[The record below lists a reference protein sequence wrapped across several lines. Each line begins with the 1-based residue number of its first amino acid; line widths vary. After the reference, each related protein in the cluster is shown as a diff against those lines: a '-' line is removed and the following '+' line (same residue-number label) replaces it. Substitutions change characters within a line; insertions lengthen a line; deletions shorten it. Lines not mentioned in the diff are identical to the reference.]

1 MATRGR
7 ALGVDRGLQTRML
20 ITMLLLGVVYGV
32 FIFVLW
38 RIGAAFGL
46 IFVSIMVLVQF
57 YFSDRMVLATM
68 RAKIVTEKDQP
79 RLHEMVGRLAAE
91 AGVPK
96 PRVAVADMTV
106 PNAFAT
112 GRSQKHAA
120 VAVTTGLM
128 GMLSDDELEGVL
140 AHEMSHIRS
149 RDVQVMT
156 YVSFFA
162 VVASSLMTFFFFMGL
177 MGGMRGR
184 RGSGGNAMMVAYLV
198 TIVVW
203 VVSQVLVATLS
214 RYREFAADRGATA
227 LTGRPMELAS
237 ALERISGSTS
247 KVPKDDLRK
256 VEAMNAFFIMPAI
269 GDGVAR
275 LFSTHPSTMRR
286 VERLRQ
292 MAQDLSVG

>member
-1 MATRGR
+1 
-7 ALGVDRGLQTRML
+7 ML
-20 ITMLLLGVVYGV
+20 ITMMLLGIVYGV
-32 FIFVLW
+32 FIFILW
-38 RIGAAFGL
+38 SIGAGFGL
-46 IFVSIMVLVQF
+46 IFVSLMVLVQF

-79 RLHEMVGRLAAE
+79 RLHEMVGRLAVE

-96 PRVAVADMTV
+96 PRVAVADMAV

-120 VAVTTGLM
+120 VAVTTGLL

-184 RGSGGNAMMVAYLV
+184 RGNGGNAMMVAYLV

-203 VVSQVLVATLS
+203 VVSQILVATLS
-214 RYREFAADRGATA
+214 RYREFAADRGAAA

-275 LFSTHPSTMRR
+275 LFSTHPATMRR

-292 MAQDLSVG
+292 MAQDLSAG